1 MANDDGEVTRE
12 EFMSY
17 AKHSEFFKGQLDKN
31 RDELTLCQNDP
42 FESSNFW
49 FKRVS
54 HLRVGGG
61 KQLRL
66 QNMGIT
72 GIFMLYPQTT
82 TP

>member
-54 HLRVGGG
+54 HLS
-61 KQLRL
+61 
-66 QNMGIT
+66 GI
-72 GIFMLYPQTT
+72 IFQKNLSYLEP
-82 TP
+82 PN